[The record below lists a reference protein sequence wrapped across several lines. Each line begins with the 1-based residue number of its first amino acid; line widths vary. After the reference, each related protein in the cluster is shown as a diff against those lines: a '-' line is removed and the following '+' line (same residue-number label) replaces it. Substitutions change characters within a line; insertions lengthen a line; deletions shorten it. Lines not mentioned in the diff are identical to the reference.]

1 MDKMELVP
9 EQPHSQEIADFAIL
23 DLAQKDEGLLLGW
36 MYRYFDNAEIPWD
49 PLYQKTEL
57 AELWKKG
64 PILIDL
70 RHSPVFR
77 EALIERYQT
86 EYLGILISAP
96 DVDLLTMADH
106 LRSIITVQQDGKP
119 SIFRFYDPRALG
131 ALFEV
136 LEPSQHQQML
146 GPSSKWT
153 WHHHQ
158 QWWQFASSQQGD
170 SYSPPGALSITS
182 EQIIQMDETRS
193 RQFAMFMAQTYGDH
207 IPAEDVQGFALNE
220 VSAARSAGFSAQV
233 DFERWL
239 RMAIKVGGSLTESDR
254 WQQLAGNNERS
265 PLQILSQLEC
275 EQGR

>member
-1 MDKMELVP
+1 MDKIEIVP
-9 EQPHSQEIADFAIL
+9 EQPHSEEIADFAVL

-36 MYRYFDNAEIPWD
+36 MYRYFDNAEIPWE

-57 AELWKKG
+57 ADLWKKG

-70 RHSPVFR
+70 RHSPAFR

-96 DVDLLTMADH
+96 DVALATMADH
-106 LRSIITVQQDGKP
+106 LRSIIIVQRDGKP

-136 LEPSQHQQML
+136 LAPSQHRQML
-146 GPSSKWT
+146 GASRKWA

-158 QWWQFASSQQGD
+158 QWWQFASSQQSD
-170 SYSPPGALSITS
+170 SSNPPRALSITR
-182 EQIIQMDETRS
+182 EQIAQIDDARS
-193 RQFAMFMAQTYGDH
+193 HRFALFMAQTYSDY
-207 IPAEDVQGFALNE
+207 IPSEDAQGFAVNE
-220 VSAARSAGFSAQV
+220 VTAARSAGLSTHV
-233 DFERWL
+233 DFERWI
-239 RMAIKVGGSLTESDR
+239 RMAIKVEGPLMESDH
-254 WQQLAGNNERS
+254 WQQLAGSSERS

>member
-1 MDKMELVP
+1 MDNMELVA
-9 EQPHSQEIADFAIL
+9 EQPLSEEIADFAIL
-23 DLAQKDEGLLLGW
+23 DLAQKDEGSLLGW

-49 PLYQKTEL
+49 PLYQKTQL

-77 EALIERYQT
+77 EALIERYQS

-96 DVDLLTMADH
+96 NMDLEAMADH

-119 SIFRFYDPRALG
+119 SIFRFYDPRAVG

-136 LEPSQHQQML
+136 LESNQHHQML
-146 GPSSKWT
+146 GGSSKWM
-153 WHHHQ
+153 WHHHR
-158 QWWQFASSQQGD
+158 QWWQFVSSQQSESFD
-170 SYSPPGALSITS
+170 PPRTLSITS
-182 EQIIQMDETRS
+182 EQIRQVDDTRS
-193 RQFAMFMAQTYGDH
+193 RQFALFMAQTYGEH
-207 IPAEDVQGFALNE
+207 IPSKDAQGFALNE
-220 VSAARSAGFSAQV
+220 VSAARSAGLSTQV

-239 RMAIKVGGSLTESDR
+239 RMAIKVKGPLMESDH
-254 WQQLAGNNERS
+254 WQHLAGNSGRS

>member
-1 MDKMELVP
+1 MDKMELIP

-77 EALIERYQT
+77 EALIERYKT

-96 DVDLLTMADH
+96 DVDLAAMADH
-106 LRSIITVQQDGKP
+106 LRSIIIVQRDGKP
-119 SIFRFYDPRALG
+119 FIFRFYDPRTLG

-153 WHHHQ
+153 WHHYR
-158 QWWQFASSQQGD
+158 QWWQFASLRQTD
-170 SYSPPGALSITS
+170 SSNPARALSITGV
-182 EQIIQMDETRS
+182 QINQMDDVRS
-193 RQFAMFMAQTYGDH
+193 RQFALFMAQTYGDY
-207 IPAEDVQGFALNE
+207 IPAEDVQRFALNE
-220 VSAARSAGFSAQV
+220 VSAARSAGFSTQV

-239 RMAIKVGGSLTESDR
+239 RMAIKLGGSLTESDR
-254 WQQLAGNNERS
+254 WQQLAGNGERS

>member
-49 PLYQKTEL
+49 PLYQKTEM

-86 EYLGILISAP
+86 EYLRILISAP

-106 LRSIITVQQDGKP
+106 LRSIITVQQDSKL

-131 ALFEV
+131 AVFEV